1 MTGVTAGRLAQHT
14 PPGTQGRYAAIID
27 IAQDLLLASLHAEGM
42 FDHLVFKG
50 GTALRKLY
58 AGNAGRFST
67 DLDFSVRNPD
77 DDPETV
83 AAVLCESIEG
93 RRIDGFEYHVEDHRG
108 RAAIS
113 YQTPFGDVGMLRTKL
128 DIGPAPW
135 LPPDARGWVHLKVH
149 DAYLLPASLPVMALS
164 ENMAEKIARLS
175 RRTPA
180 RDVYDLVWIASN
192 SPHSGFDR
200 ELVRRLSIL
209 KTWVDQHGLNSPPAR
224 WQPVAGATA
233 YDPTLWTRVRTA
245 SDFDDES
252 IGMLAVPAP
261 KLSDLAAALLGP
273 YSFLGEPDEIE
284 HDIIASG
291 AGGRSLVIAQ
301 IKSLPGARFVSR
313 ELW

>member
-1 MTGVTAGRLAQHT
+1 MTRITVGRLAQHT
-14 PPGTQGRYAAIID
+14 PPGSQGRYAAIID
-27 IAQDLLLASLHAEGM
+27 IAQDLLLASLHADGT

-58 AGNAGRFST
+58 AGSAGRFST

-77 DDPETV
+77 DDPATV
-83 AAVLCESIEG
+83 AAVLRESIEG
-93 RRIDGFEYHVEDHRG
+93 RSVDGIEYHIEDHRG

-149 DAYLLPASLPVMALS
+149 DAYQLPATLPVMALS

-200 ELVRRLSIL
+200 KLVRRLSIL
-209 KTWVDQHGLNSPPAR
+209 KTWVDQHGLNSPPAS
-224 WQPVAGATA
+224 WQPVAGAIA
-233 YDPTLWTRVRTA
+233 YDPTVWTRVRAT

-252 IGMLAVPAP
+252 IGMLAVPVP
-261 KLSDLAAALLGP
+261 KLSDLATAMLGP
-273 YSFLGEPDEIE
+273 YSFLGEPDELE
-284 HDIIASG
+284 RDIIASG
-291 AGGRSLVIAQ
+291 AAGRSLVIAQ
-301 IKSLPGARFVSR
+301 IRSLPGQRFETR